1 MNRKIFV
8 GIAGIAI
15 IAIVGLV
22 SISGSSFIDDTSS
35 QGIFS
40 QPSEAPKVLPL
51 EIELEDLSILE
62 VDERAVILE
71 INFKVANPNYKS
83 VLLQL
88 ITYEIYENDV
98 KIVSGQIGERAG
110 GMMVVGSNY
119 FLILNEQPSF
129 LHEKITIKNSGNTP
143 ELWAAFENNTPKWRV
158 TGEAFFN
165 LSSMTSGGEN
175 IIPFEFTK

>member
-1 MNRKIFV
+1 MIFSPP
-8 GIAGIAI
+8 
-15 IAIVGLV
+15 LV
-22 SISGSSFIDDTSS
+22 IELRLKNASPVTRHFGVLFSKAAHNSGVFPESFIDDTSS

-62 VDERAVILE
+62 VDERAAILE

-129 LHEKITIKNSGNTP
+129 
-143 ELWAAFENNTPKWRV
+143 
-158 TGEAFFN
+158 
-165 LSSMTSGGEN
+165 
-175 IIPFEFTK
+175 FT